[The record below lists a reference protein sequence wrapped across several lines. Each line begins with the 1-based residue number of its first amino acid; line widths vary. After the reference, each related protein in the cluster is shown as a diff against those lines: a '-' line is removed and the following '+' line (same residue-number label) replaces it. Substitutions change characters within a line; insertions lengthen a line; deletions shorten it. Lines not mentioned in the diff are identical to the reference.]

1 VNCGSFCNK
10 RNLAEKTSVQADGEV
25 ATTPKHV
32 PRDLQ
37 ALQIDDPAVL
47 KQLTPTDPHRQPKK
61 ANVDKTDLAVQSV
74 RQKKPKKARKRERDS
89 RSGRTDREKAK
100 ETKMEAESE
109 LTPTKSAPIVGERV
123 ALEPGYYRWITPQ
136 GVLEG
141 VQAPHAHLHLH
152 LPN

>member
-1 VNCGSFCNK
+1 MNCVRFCDK
-10 RNLAEKTSVQADGEV
+10 RDSTEKTPLQADGEV
-25 ATTPKHV
+25 AATPKHV

-61 ANVDKTDLAVQSV
+61 ANVDKTDLAAQSV
-74 RQKKPKKARKRERDS
+74 RQKKPKRARKRERDS
-89 RSGRTDREKAK
+89 RSARTDREKAK
-100 ETKMEAESE
+100 ETKIEAEPE
-109 LTPTKSAPIVGERV
+109 PTPTKSAATMGERG